1 MFITRLKLKRK
12 RAHLRNAVS
21 SYFIYIKFNLP
32 ISILVS
38 CQLRVLNAS
47 NRGSSVSR
55 HIYGSVLF
63 SASEGTVMQSV
74 QLDKLKVHLETLE
87 KVDQV
92 RSMLDFV
99 NTFTDDDRRAIW
111 PDVLEAFGRVV
122 RRGVSV
128 G

>member
-1 MFITRLKLKRK
+1 
-12 RAHLRNAVS
+12 
-21 SYFIYIKFNLP
+21 
-32 ISILVS
+32 
-38 CQLRVLNAS
+38 
-47 NRGSSVSR
+47 
-55 HIYGSVLF
+55 
-63 SASEGTVMQSV
+63 MQSV